1 MAVAKPLLS
10 AAGLLKH
17 NNKLLKESTA
27 TEHATSSSS
36 TATEHATSSSP
47 PDPAAIDRATDVS
60 RVHQA
65 LLQSISTDD
74 VSRLPLT
81 GLPMSTS
88 KLQASASE
96 DGYLLGD
103 NDLEKIVALLLWMAQ
118 DFQSNIH
125 IDDIHYA
132 ALEVVIK
139 HVDAATGGTLG
150 SLHTASVAKLSKL
163 IDIMMLHEDGSPKD
177 ANATLTFMRRLA
189 KIREELRATSSDNA
203 TERVESSDKA
213 TERGELDEEEVSWCY
228 RRFGRILLTDDL
240 LPHQKRDK
248 RYRLRNNFE
257 GDTHLSN
264 FQRSFTDSLLRKFL
278 GDKRVAFLI
287 WQHGIPSIAD
297 MGHATERPGRG
308 HATERPGRVLDM
320 GMLQSG
326 LDECL
331 QWYSCLANDIVLH
344 QTQEG
349 FDAQLSASSLDEQE
363 RQRQQT
369 RREALQK
376 ARDALRLGAA
386 LAKERDDRKRSYDD
400 MSDAEQKILES
411 YETGRTK
418 KAKQC
423 STTPKLKPFRGK
435 LQIND

>member
-1 MAVAKPLLS
+1 MAAAKALLT
-10 AAGLLKH
+10 AAGLLKP
-17 NNKLLKESTA
+17 NTKLLKTSTA
-27 TEHATSSSS
+27 TELATSSSQ
-36 TATEHATSSSP
+36 
-47 PDPAAIDRATDVS
+47 PDPAA
-60 RVHQA
+60 
-65 LLQSISTDD
+65 STDD
-74 VSRLPLT
+74 VSLLPLT
-81 GLPMSTS
+81 GLPVSTS

-96 DGYLLGD
+96 DGFLLGD
-103 NDLEKIVALLLWMAQ
+103 NDLEKIVALLLWMAR
-118 DFQSNIH
+118 DFQSDIH

-132 ALEVVIK
+132 ALEVIIN
-139 HVDAATGGTLG
+139 HTDAATHSTLG
-150 SLHTASVAKLSKL
+150 SLQTASVAKLSEL
-163 IDIMMLHEDGSPKD
+163 IDIMMLHKDGSPKD
-177 ANATLTFMRRLA
+177 ANATLDFMRRSA

-203 TERVESSDKA
+203 TERVELDK
-213 TERGELDEEEVSWCY
+213 DEVSLCY
-228 RRFGRILLTDDL
+228 RRFGRILLTHDL
-240 LPHQKRDK
+240 LPHQQRDK

-257 GDTHLSN
+257 GDTYLSG

-287 WQHGIPSIAD
+287 WQHGIPSVAD
-297 MGHATERPGRG
+297 RPVVYR
-308 HATERPGRVLDM
+308 RRVDSKVLDM

-331 QWYSCLANDIVLH
+331 QWYSCLANDIVVH

-386 LAKERDDRKRSYDD
+386 LAKQRDDGKRSYDD
-400 MSDAEQKILES
+400 MNDTEQKVLED

-423 STTPKLKPFRGK
+423 FTTPRIKPFRCK

>member
-1 MAVAKPLLS
+1 MAAAKALLS
-10 AAGLLKH
+10 AAGMLKQ
-17 NNKLLKESTA
+17 NKKLLKKSTA
-27 TEHATSSSS
+27 TEHATSSSG
-36 TATEHATSSSP
+36 TATQHATSSSP
-47 PDPAAIDRATDVS
+47 PDPAA
-60 RVHQA
+60 
-65 LLQSISTDD
+65 STDD
-74 VSRLPLT
+74 VSHLPLT

-88 KLQASASE
+88 KLQASASK

-150 SLHTASVAKLSKL
+150 SLHTASVAKLSEL
-163 IDIMMLHEDGSPKD
+163 IDIMMLHKDGSPKD
-177 ANATLTFMRRLA
+177 ANATLTCMRRLA

-203 TERVESSDKA
+203 TERVESSDNATERVESSDKA
-213 TERGELDEEEVSWCY
+213 TERVELDKDEVSLCY

-257 GDTHLSN
+257 GDTYLST

-331 QWYSCLANDIVLH
+331 QWYSCLANDIVVH

-386 LAKERDDRKRSYDD
+386 LAEERDDRKRSYDD
-400 MSDAEQKILES
+400 MNDAEQKILED

-418 KAKQC
+418 KEKQR
-423 STTPKLKPFRGK
+423 STTPRMKPFRCK
-435 LQIND
+435 LQIKD